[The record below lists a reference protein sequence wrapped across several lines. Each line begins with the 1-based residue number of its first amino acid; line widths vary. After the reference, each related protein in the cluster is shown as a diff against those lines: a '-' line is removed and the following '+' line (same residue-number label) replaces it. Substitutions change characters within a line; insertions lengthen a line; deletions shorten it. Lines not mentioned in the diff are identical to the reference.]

1 MNLSYEEYQKMFN
14 PIRVDE
20 VLHNPIMILEAQH
33 ITSSPSDTEKILT
46 LADSLSQFIK
56 TKKDEYESS
65 SESESSLN
73 SSDIEIVG
81 KNFPNNKVINKYD
94 SKKYIQ
100 TFLNKNS
107 TKVKEKVTCDICC
120 GSYTY
125 FNKSKHIRSKKH
137 ISLVEK
143 YHK

>member
-1 MNLSYEEYQKMFN
+1 MNLSYEECQLMFN
-14 PIRVDE
+14 STKISE
-20 VLHNPIMILEAQH
+20 VQH
-33 ITSSPSDTEKILT
+33 ITPSPLD
-46 LADSLSQFIK
+46 ADSLSQFIQ
-56 TKKDEYESS
+56 TKNDEYESS
-65 SESESSLN
+65 SETESSLN
-73 SSDIEIVG
+73 SSDIEIVEIG
-81 KNFPNNKVINKYD
+81 FPNNKVLNKYD

-100 TFLNKNS
+100 TFLNKNAS
-107 TKVKEKVTCDICC
+107 KVKEKITCEICC

>member
-1 MNLSYEEYQKMFN
+1 MSLSYEECQLMFN
-14 PIRVDE
+14 PTKIEAKIEE
-20 VLHNPIMILEAQH
+20 VQH
-33 ITSSPSDTEKILT
+33 ITPSPSDTIKILD
-46 LADSLSQFIK
+46 LASSLESSLSKIIQIK
-56 TKKDEYESS
+56 DDEYELSS
-65 SESESSLN
+65 DTESSLN
-73 SSDIEIVG
+73 SSDIEIIELG
-81 KNFPNNKVINKYD
+81 YPDNKVLNKYD

-100 TFLNKNS
+100 TFLNKNAS
-107 TKVKEKVTCDICC
+107 KVKEKITCEICC